1 MIKSFRHKGL
11 KDFFETG
18 SKRGISPELA
28 ARIGRRLDVL
38 HAAQQPADIDAHG
51 FDLHKLK
58 GDRRNEW
65 AISVSGNWRITF
77 RLENGE
83 VFDIGFEDYH

>member
-11 KDFFETG
+11 EAFFDTG
-18 SKRGISPELA
+18 HKRGIPPELA

-38 HAAQQPADIDAHG
+38 NAALLIGDIDVHG
-51 FDLHKLK
+51 FDLHRLK
-58 GDRRNEW
+58 GERKEEW

-77 RLENGE
+77 RFAIGD
-83 VFDIGFEDYH
+83 VYDINLEDYH